1 MNRVIGV
8 TELQRR
14 FRAVFDDV
22 VKHRRPYILTRGNRP
37 EAAMIPYDQYLKF
50 VAMNEGGVLQRFD
63 RAIARM
69 TAVNERYSEDEIEAD
84 LKTATRL
91 VRHSQPKRS

>member
-8 TELQRR
+8 TELQRK

-37 EAAMIPYDQYLKF
+37 EAAMIPYDQYLEF
-50 VAMNEGGVLQRFD
+50 VAMNESGILKRFD
-63 RAIARM
+63 RTMQRLAA
-69 TAVNERYSEDEIEAD
+69 ANERYSDDEIEAD
-84 LKTATRL
+84 LQAATRA
-91 VRHSQPKRS
+91 VRRPQPKRS